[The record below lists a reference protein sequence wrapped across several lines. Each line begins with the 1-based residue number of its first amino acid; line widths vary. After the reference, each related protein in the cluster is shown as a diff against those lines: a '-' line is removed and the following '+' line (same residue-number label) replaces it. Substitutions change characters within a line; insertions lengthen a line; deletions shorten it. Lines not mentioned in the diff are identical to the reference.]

1 MPKVEQNGMPTSL
14 HYALTDSQCSK
25 CGKQLEW
32 SAIFDGINQP
42 KYTSQHC
49 NQDYAIHIDTV
60 KVQMMTPRGGGRK
73 AAKGSLEDEPRAI
86 KMAKGLEEE
95 HKQKK
100 EETAPSMKPEER
112 LDLEDY
118 KSKDKESS
126 STSDTAKTTDFTS
139 VNTIPTPEG
148 DVQAETELK
157 IPLEDNKENI
167 KSEIKP
173 LKVKTLSE
181 EEPSFT
187 TVSKEEL
194 SEKSS
199 ESATR

>member
-32 SAIFDGINQP
+32 NAKFDDINQP

-118 KSKDKESS
+118 KSKDKES
-126 STSDTAKTTDFTS
+126 
-139 VNTIPTPEG
+139 
-148 DVQAETELK
+148 
-157 IPLEDNKENI
+157 
-167 KSEIKP
+167 
-173 LKVKTLSE
+173 
-181 EEPSFT
+181 
-187 TVSKEEL
+187 
-194 SEKSS
+194 
-199 ESATR
+199 